1 MLTNTQFQYI
11 AYGVMVIVV
20 LILVMNVFITKVS
33 NNYNNNTFETFGNIR
48 EGIENKKLS
57 EDIKNIDSYSEYF
70 CKNNKNTNEISK
82 EIPKLI
88 NLYSIMASN
97 SYFNFYNK
105 YNGIIDEK
113 SEKSAEY
120 KSFSNNIKLI
130 EQLKT
135 MNNGLNSFELDCDK
149 SHLNMNKFNIMK
161 NNSESKSKSDSKT
174 DSKSWF

>member
-20 LILVMNVFITKVS
+20 LILVINVFITKVS
-33 NNYNNNTFETFGNIR
+33 NNYNNTFEAFGNIS
-48 EGIENKKLS
+48 EGMENKSLS
-57 EDIKNIDSYSEYF
+57 QDIKNIDSYSEYF

-88 NLYSIMASN
+88 NLYSIIASD

-105 YNGIIDEK
+105 YNGILDEK

-135 MNNGLNSFELDCDK
+135 MNDGLNSFELDCDK

-161 NNSESKSKSDSKT
+161 NNSESKSESDSKT